1 MTDQYRKLL
10 SFPSVEFA
18 RRAGCSV
25 SAVKRLRRE
34 KLGPLTEDQKRLRQ
48 RLGALV
54 AANAKRERTAER
66 VEACRRDLGEKAAI
80 NEVARRL
87 GLNRSTVRGYW
98 RDFTFAGSGG
108 PRNDSSL
115 DAGIRD
121 QLKVWGPRLIE
132 IGWPPGRI
140 WNGDFRPHSD
150 GKPRGL
156 ASILQPGDRLVSAD
170 DQWIYFIKRD
180 GTSAKFSREK

>member
-87 GLNRSTVRGYW
+87 GLNRSTVRGY
-98 RDFTFAGSGG
+98 
-108 PRNDSSL
+108 
-115 DAGIRD
+115 
-121 QLKVWGPRLIE
+121 
-132 IGWPPGRI
+132 
-140 WNGDFRPHSD
+140 
-150 GKPRGL
+150 
-156 ASILQPGDRLVSAD
+156 
-170 DQWIYFIKRD
+170 
-180 GTSAKFSREK
+180 